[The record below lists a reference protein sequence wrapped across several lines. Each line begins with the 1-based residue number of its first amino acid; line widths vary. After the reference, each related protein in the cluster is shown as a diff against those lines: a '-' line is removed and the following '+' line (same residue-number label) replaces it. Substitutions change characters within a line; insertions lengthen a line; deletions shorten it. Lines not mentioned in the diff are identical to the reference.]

1 MKANINKLN
10 VYTKVLQEVSEKFA
24 GAEEF
29 IKDEINEICS
39 NEKLSVEEVTYLFIN
54 NYDNF

>member
-10 VYTKVLQEVSEKFA
+10 VYTKVLQEVSEKLD

>member
-10 VYTKVLQEVSEKFA
+10 VYTKVLQEVSEKFD

-29 IKDEINEICS
+29 TKDEINEICS

>member
-10 VYTKVLQEVSEKFA
+10 VHTKVLQEVSEKFD
-24 GAEEF
+24 GTEEF

-39 NEKLSVEEVTYLFIN
+39 NGKLSVEEVTYLFIN